1 MARMLSIVDY
11 GIFATLFSM
20 IYMLAVFTESI
31 QTIMT
36 KYSSREDD
44 KGRLKNIM
52 KKALKKSGFV
62 SLGLFITYLILAV
75 PLSFL
80 LRINYFLL
88 FLTGIF
94 IFSAFLSPITR
105 GVMQGRKKFL
115 ALGTNMV
122 LESGL
127 KLLLAVA
134 LVFLGWRVY
143 GAIIGA
149 LIGVFVA
156 FLLSFFRWGK
166 KKKKKEKKKK
176 TKGIYDYANPFF
188 FIPLIIVDPFFFFF
202 SLF

>member
-1 MARMLSIVDY
+1 MELDKLLWKGSLVLLISFGIFNFLNFVFQLSMARMLSIVDY

-88 FLTGIF
+88 FLNVRFFVRANT
-94 IFSAFLSPITR
+94 SEA
-105 GVMQGRKKFL
+105 V
-115 ALGTNMV
+115 
-122 LESGL
+122 
-127 KLLLAVA
+127 LLL
-134 LVFLGWRVY
+134 
-143 GAIIGA
+143 
-149 LIGVFVA
+149 
-156 FLLSFFRWGK
+156 
-166 KKKKKEKKKK
+166 
-176 TKGIYDYANPFF
+176 
-188 FIPLIIVDPFFFFF
+188 
-202 SLF
+202 LF

>member
-88 FLTGIF
+88 FLNVRFFVRANT
-94 IFSAFLSPITR
+94 SEA
-105 GVMQGRKKFL
+105 V
-115 ALGTNMV
+115 
-122 LESGL
+122 
-127 KLLLAVA
+127 LLL
-134 LVFLGWRVY
+134 
-143 GAIIGA
+143 
-149 LIGVFVA
+149 
-156 FLLSFFRWGK
+156 
-166 KKKKKEKKKK
+166 
-176 TKGIYDYANPFF
+176 
-188 FIPLIIVDPFFFFF
+188 
-202 SLF
+202 LF